1 MGLLSKTNPAATRE
15 SVMRHAAIFGGVVAI
30 GYPIA
35 CWFASGAGLCAHWP
49 VLYPLF
55 IILGSALGGLLE
67 WQTLDMIPVEEIV
80 KEVEEEFDIRID
92 EARIEKIETVEDLL
106 NAVLD
111 AICSQPPKKRQS
123 ESEIR
128 ENVWARLRMLIVE
141 QMGVDEDEVVPAAR
155 FYYELQ

>member
-1 MGLLSKTNPAATRE
+1 MGLLSKTNPAASRE
-15 SVMRHAAIFGGVVAI
+15 SVIRHATIFGGVVAI

-35 CWFASGAGLCAHWP
+35 CWLVSGAGLCAHWP

-55 IILGSALGGLLE
+55 IILGSALGGLMH
-67 WQTLDMIPVEEIV
+67 WQMLDIIYVEEIV

-92 EARIEKIETVEDLL
+92 EARIKEIETVEDLL

-111 AICSQPPKKRQS
+111 ATGSQHPEERQT
-123 ESEIR
+123 ESGLR
-128 ENVWARLRMLIVE
+128 ESVLARLRKLIVE
-141 QMGVDEDEVVPAAR
+141 QMCVDADEVVLSAR